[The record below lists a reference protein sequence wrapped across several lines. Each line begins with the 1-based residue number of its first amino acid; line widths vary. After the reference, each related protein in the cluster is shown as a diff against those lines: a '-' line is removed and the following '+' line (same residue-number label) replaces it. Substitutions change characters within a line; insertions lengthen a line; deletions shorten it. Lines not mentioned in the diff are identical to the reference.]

1 MQTFNERV
9 LKCLLRHL
17 KYKIGVFIFKKI
29 LKGVKNDFLNE
40 YELYKQKNTHMNCGF
55 GYLKE

>member
-17 KYKIGVFIFKKI
+17 KYKIGVFISKKI
-29 LKGVKNDFLNE
+29 LKGVKNDFE
-40 YELYKQKNTHMNCGF
+40 WKMNYTNKKIPTWTVG
-55 GYLKE
+55 LDI